1 MAMKSNTIGVNL
13 KRRSAMR
20 GRRNGNSIIEMVFA
34 MQLLMF
40 ICMGMVEFGQF
51 FYIKHAFE
59 AAARDAA
66 RGAILATASWTSATN
81 NTPYNAAQNTLLEA
95 NVTIGSGWLTI
106 TDLGPTGTSSNVVTS
121 NNVTTVAAGDILQVQ
136 LSTTYNLIPNVL
148 RPLYAITGGNFGIK
162 NGKVMMG
169 QCTMVRE

>member
-1 MAMKSNTIGVNL
+1 MVMKNKTMAANL
-13 KRRSAMR
+13 KRRAAMR
-20 GRRNGNSIIEMVFA
+20 GHRGGNSTIEMVFA

-66 RGAILATASWTSATN
+66 RASILATATSTSPTTAAT
-81 NTPYNAAQNTLLEA
+81 YTLSEA
-95 NVTIGSGWLTI
+95 NVTFNSAWLTI
-106 TDLGPTGTSSNVVTS
+106 TDTTTGATVTDVS
-121 NNVTTVAAGDILQVQ
+121 TIAAGDILQVQ
-136 LSTTYNLIPNVL
+136 LKATYDQIPNVM
-148 RPLYAITGGNFGIK
+148 RPLYAITGNNFGIK
-162 NGKVMMG
+162 NGKQMLG